1 MSTEDIRKKV
11 EQEKK
16 SAQEREDRE
25 RKEYFSLSTVKEWDG
40 MVVNFS
46 KRIFSEL
53 FPESWS
59 GPKII
64 YRMKYWEG
72 YWGGVSSGGSPSHY
86 SWSFRGHNI
95 ELGFAV
101 YSPFGIFDSGE
112 WKSKDPNICRGKLHT
127 HNSQSYVNTK
137 LRSWVEDYNRGNQG
151 RIFSSPSEL
160 EAAFDDIFE
169 YFYRKKSSQE

>member
-1 MSTEDIRKKV
+1 MSIEDVRKKV
-11 EQEKK
+11 DQERRFAQEQEDRK
-16 SAQEREDRE
+16 RE
-25 RKEYFSLSTVKEWDG
+25 EYFSLPTVKEWDG
-40 MVVNFS
+40 IVVNFS
-46 KRIFSEL
+46 QKIFREL

-72 YWGGVSSGGSPSHY
+72 CRQPSHY
-86 SWSFRGHNI
+86 SWSFRQHNI
-95 ELGFAV
+95 ELGLAV

-127 HNSQSYVNTK
+127 HNSQSYVNSK
-137 LRSWVEDYNRGNQG
+137 LRSWVEDYNRGDLG

-169 YFYRKKSSQE
+169 YFYRRKSNQE